1 MGRCGIPTGR
11 QFRISKPH
19 GSPCIRGR
27 QKCVGRIVSGSAE
40 YIARHL
46 PRRQVVRALAELE
59 PQQGCGLLD
68 KGLADK
74 TEGPGPSAK
83 KGKGLI
89 GEPGYLARHGRP
101 SVVRLCQY

>member
-1 MGRCGIPTGR
+1 M
-11 QFRISKPH
+11 H
-19 GSPCIRGR
+19 
-27 QKCVGRIVSGSAE
+27 
-40 YIARHL
+40 
-46 PRRQVVRALAELE
+46 
-59 PQQGCGLLD
+59 

-101 SVVRLCQY
+101 SVVRCANIDPVQLQPWPHRITKTNEKVGHLTG